1 MNLFT
6 VIAIVLV
13 LAAAAAYVNER
24 FLKLPSA
31 IGVMLAAASFS
42 LILLLLDAVG
52 AVDDTWAIN
61 MITGIDF
68 EAVVFRGLLCFLLFA
83 ATMQTDSDLLSRSRW
98 PILYL
103 STVGVLLSALICGT
117 LLWIIINAM
126 GVQLSWIAAMV
137 FGALIAPTDPVAIT
151 SIMRRSVTRPEIKSP
166 IIGESMFNDAASI
179 VLFYLVANLAVA
191 DTTFTATDVVFGF
204 LWQLVGGVALGLML
218 GWLGQYLLATA
229 ETHSVSVLITIGL
242 VFGGSELSEAIHVS
256 GPTAMVVAGLI
267 IAARG
272 GLSSG
277 DREHP
282 MVNFWSVID
291 VGLNAVLFVLI
302 GLELLIVV
310 FKWPYFLGGIIAI
323 PIVVAARYVSLFLP
337 WLSLKRW
344 VWIPHSSLL
353 LMTWAGLRGGVSIAL
368 ALTISEKADFREGFI
383 VMTFVV
389 VIFSLFVQGFTVPT
403 IASHDKNQISR
414 YQRRM
419 GWEE

>member
-1 MNLFT
+1 MDLFT

-13 LAAAAAYVNER
+13 LAAAAAYVNDR

-52 AVDDTWAIN
+52 ALDDTWAVN

-83 ATMQTDSDLLSRSRW
+83 ATMQTDADLLTRSRW

-117 LLWIIINAM
+117 LLWLIINGM
-126 GVQLSWIAAMV
+126 GIPLPWIAAMV

-151 SIMRRSVTRPEIKSP
+151 SIMRRSAIRPGIKSP

-179 VLFYLVANLAVA
+179 VLFYLVVNLAITDVNV
-191 DTTFTATDVVFGF
+191 TATDVAFGF
-204 LWQLVGGVALGLML
+204 LWQLVGGIALGAMI
-218 GWLGQYLLATA
+218 GWLGQYLLLTTQA
-229 ETHSVSVLITIGL
+229 HSVSVLITIGL
-242 VFGGSELSEAIHVS
+242 VLGGSAASDAIHVS

-267 IAARG
+267 VAARG
-272 GLSSG
+272 GLSAG

-291 VGLNAVLFVLI
+291 VSLNAVLFVLI

-310 FKWPYFLGGIIAI
+310 FKWPYFVGGIIAI

-337 WLSLKRW
+337 LAFIEAEAMDSTFL
-344 VWIPHSSLL
+344 
-353 LMTWAGLRGGVSIAL
+353 TGVDDLGRASGWRF
-368 ALTISEKADFREGFI
+368 DRPGPDHFR
-383 VMTFVV
+383 
-389 VIFSLFVQGFTVPT
+389 QG
-403 IASHDKNQISR
+403 
-414 YQRRM
+414 
-419 GWEE
+419 